1 MEIKNLQVVRG
12 VAAILVVVTHFFGA
26 DLSRISPYFGHMGV
40 DIFFTL
46 SGFLMVYS
54 QNESKGAI
62 KFFTGRVK
70 RIYPAYLILS
80 IPLIILAIGTAKP
93 YALVANLFLLPGF
106 NDPQYTIINYPA
118 WTLVY
123 EMIFYVL
130 FAAALLISKKRTT
143 SCIITVIAIICS
155 VNIFSGAYEK
165 QGWVNLG
172 YILGDQ
178 LMLNFAAGCMI
189 GLMYSELKIRKVIN
203 FYVFI
208 MLFAVM
214 LYLGL
219 CVINDIRIIKL
230 GIPSFVII
238 IIAVFSK
245 PANSRMYNFL
255 YTIGGASYSIYL
267 SHIYFAKYSKDI
279 AINYNVGA
287 GYFYPILFAGLFLS
301 LLFGLFFYS
310 KIERPLGEWFKK
322 KKNIKNEVISE
333 CGAEYEVNKKQ

>member
-1 MEIKNLQVVRG
+1 MEIKNLQIVRG
-12 VAAILVVVTHFFGA
+12 VAAVLVVITHFFGA
-26 DLSRISPYFGHMGV
+26 ELSRVSPYFGHMGV

-80 IPLIILAIGTAKP
+80 IPLIILAIGTTKL
-93 YALVANLFLLPGF
+93 YVLVANLFLLPGF

-130 FAAALLISKKRTT
+130 FAASLLISKKRTT

-155 VNIFSGAYEK
+155 VSVFSGAYEK

-178 LMLNFAAGCMI
+178 LMLNFAVGCMI
-189 GLMYSELKIRKVIN
+189 GLIYSELKIRKVLN

-208 MLFAVM
+208 ILFAAI

-238 IIAVFSK
+238 TMAVLST
-245 PANSRMYNFL
+245 PASGRIYNFL
-255 YTIGGASYSIYL
+255 YAIGGASYSIYL

-279 AINYNVGA
+279 IINYNVGTK
-287 GYFYPILFAGLFLS
+287 YVYPILFAGLFLS

-310 KIERPLGEWFKK
+310 KVEKPLGEWFKK
-322 KKNIKNEVISE
+322 KKNIKDEAIPE
-333 CGAEYEVNKKQ
+333 WGGEYEVNKKQ